1 MAADME
7 EWASDGLTS
16 SLTGEVS
23 TVYYFNEHFISFTQ
37 RNYDYT
43 GGAHG
48 MPYWVPYNFDL
59 ETGEQLKL
67 SDIVANSEEEFKE
80 IVTAQFEKMY
90 AVDPEIYWDNA
101 VDSVYE
107 WTTMESLFYLKEEGL
122 VIYYG
127 PYDLAS
133 YAAGF
138 QEIVVPYELLD
149 LYIPLGE

>member
-1 MAADME
+1 
-7 EWASDGLTS
+7 
-16 SLTGEVS
+16 
-23 TVYYFNEHFISFTQ
+23 
-37 RNYDYT
+37 
-43 GGAHG
+43 

-59 ETGEQLKL
+59 ETGEQLIL

-90 AVDPEIYWDNA
+90 EVDPGIYWEEAVDN
-101 VDSVYE
+101 VYE
-107 WTTMESLFYLKEEGL
+107 WTTLESPFYLKEDGL

-127 PYDLAS
+127 PYDLAP

-138 QEIVVPYELLD
+138 QEIVVPYDLLN